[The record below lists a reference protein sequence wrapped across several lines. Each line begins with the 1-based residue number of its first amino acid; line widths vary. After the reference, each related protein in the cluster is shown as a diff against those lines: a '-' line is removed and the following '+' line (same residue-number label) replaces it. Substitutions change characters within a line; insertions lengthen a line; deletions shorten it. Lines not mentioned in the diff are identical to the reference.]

1 MKRNEKTKNENFEEE
16 KVEGVIIKII
26 NFIRVVSIG
35 FVCCF
40 LIYIFTIAADF
51 ITRIILLPF
60 LLCSC
65 CLFWQN
71 IAMIKNNDLM
81 VEMLGKMYIVIFLL
95 YWFGVI
101 GVGAYTMIIDEQ
113 YSMTLCLI
121 PFILA
126 GVYVVY
132 DTFFK
137 KK

>member
-1 MKRNEKTKNENFEEE
+1 MKKLKVKISKRK
-16 KVEGVIIKII
+16 KVEVVII
-26 NFIRVVSIG
+26 NFIKVISLG

-60 LLCSC
+60 VLCSC

-71 IAMIKNNDLM
+71 IAHIKKNDLM
-81 VEMLGKMYIVIFLL
+81 TEMLRKMYIVIFLL

-126 GVYVVY
+126 GVYVIY
-132 DTFFK
+132 DTFFRK
-137 KK
+137 R